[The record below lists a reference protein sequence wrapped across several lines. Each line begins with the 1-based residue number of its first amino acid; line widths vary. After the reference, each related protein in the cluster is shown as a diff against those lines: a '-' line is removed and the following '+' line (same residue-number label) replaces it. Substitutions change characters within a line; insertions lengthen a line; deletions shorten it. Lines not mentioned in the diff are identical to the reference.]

1 VHRQRAR
8 RCRPHT
14 ARAERWVAAFW
25 SAVALAIGPA
35 QLHAA
40 WPLARGGFDLLFRP
54 AEHMGWELGFGL
66 QGRFIYFSYFRIY
79 LNEIQIVLFV
89 PKLIGS

>member
-1 VHRQRAR
+1 VHRQQAR

-14 ARAERWVAAFW
+14 ARAKRWVAAFW
-25 SAVALAIGPA
+25 SAVALALGPA
-35 QLHAA
+35 QLRAA

-54 AEHMGWELGFGL
+54 AEHIGWELGFSPRGH
-66 QGRFIYFSYFRIY
+66 FFSYFRIY

-89 PKLIGS
+89 SKFIGN